1 VDESQQE
8 EEMNEMKLAEGV
20 RLLYNKPQQHGRKVT
35 GLSLCQSDKVSN
47 VDLG

>member
-1 VDESQQE
+1 MDESQQE

-35 GLSLCQSDKVSN
+35 VYLIKSQMWT
-47 VDLG
+47 